1 MDAPITTPYAE
12 NLKKLEAL
20 NPLLASCLPATSCHH
35 LTLVDTHG
43 QLNLRYEGPEHT
55 FFLHAP
61 ESPTDEARDWFAKLD
76 LSQTNVLFVYGIGLG
91 YYFEAARPW
100 LDTSPRNRLVFLE
113 SDLAVL
119 HRLLETDKAAAIL
132 AHPQVEIQDISQITE
147 DHTSIYWL
155 AWDSVADNAQL
166 TALTAYQRENLSTLS
181 LLSDL
186 IAYEMQQAQSSA
198 REKLSFAI
206 DFFNQ
211 FYRNLYVL
219 PDAYLG
225 SALFGKFAGVP
236 AIICGSGPSLEKHL
250 PLLKELGNKA
260 LLFAPGSA
268 ANILTA
274 NGITPHFGVVV
285 DPNAESYHR
294 VITSRAFTTPFF
306 YRGRV
311 HNEALNTIPG
321 ARLYIGGSGDYSIA
335 TWFEEQL
342 GLPLYDIEEGQNVVN
357 FAVSIATHLGCNPII
372 FVGMDLSL
380 PEGRHYA
387 TGIERHPLYSQNLQA
402 GDTLGP
408 PTQVYDDDDNMLM
421 TYWPWIAEA
430 QWTDYF
436 SFTHPDILFLNATEG
451 GLGFSSI
458 ESKTLK
464 EVIDTY
470 LVKDYDIAQ
479 RITSALES
487 GKQSIQIA
495 DIDSALNTFTKSLQR
510 CKDRC
515 EALLAGS
522 EPLPSLEFT
531 LGPSFEEEPA
541 FLFLLADFGDFFLQM
556 THHDLRS
563 IYRSH
568 AFDASPPPQD
578 PYAQIKIE
586 RLRFFQRIC
595 SIHLELIALILK
607 EPRVRRPYPSLP
619 EPLHEGQSRCYYPN
633 GTLYMQIERENDL
646 LDGTVIINYPDG
658 KMKRELHFKK
668 GVRDGIERSW
678 YDNGQLFTQVT
689 YQAGNWKRA
698 QCWHTDGTLVKDLEN
713 K

>member
-1 MDAPITTPYAE
+1 M
-12 NLKKLEAL
+12 LEAL
-20 NPLLASCLPATSCHH
+20 NPLLASYLPAISCQH

-43 QLNLRYEGPEHT
+43 QLNLRHETAEHA
-55 FFLHAP
+55 FFLH
-61 ESPTDEARDWFAKLD
+61 SPASPRDEANDWFSNLD
-76 LSQTNVLFVYGIGLG
+76 LTQTTILFVYGIGLG

-100 LDTSPRNRLVFLE
+100 LDSSPKHRLVFLE

-119 HRLLETDKAAAIL
+119 NRLLETDMAAEL
-132 AHPQVEIQDISQITE
+132 LSHTQVEIQDVSQITA
-147 DHTSIYWL
+147 DRTSIYWL

-166 TALTAYQRENLSTLS
+166 TALAAYQNENMPILS

-198 REKLSFAI
+198 REKLGFAI

-211 FYRNLYVL
+211 FYRNLFVL

-225 SALFGKFAGVP
+225 SALFGKFAGTP

-250 PLLKELGNKA
+250 PLLQQLGDKA
-260 LLFAPGSA
+260 LIFAPGSA

-285 DPNAESYHR
+285 DPNAECYHR

-321 ARLYIGGSGDYSIA
+321 SRLYIGGSGDYSIA

-387 TGIERHPLYSQNLQA
+387 AGIERHPLFTQNLLA
-402 GDTLGP
+402 GDPLGP
-408 PTQVYDDDDNMLM
+408 PTQVHDDKDNTLT

-436 SFTHPDILFLNATEG
+436 SETHPDILFINATEG

-458 ESKTLK
+458 ENKPLK
-464 EVIDTY
+464 EVIETY
-470 LVKDYDIAQ
+470 LVKDYDLSQ
-479 RITSALES
+479 RIALALES
-487 GKQSIQIA
+487 GKMSIKTS
-495 DIDSALNTFTKSLQR
+495 DIESALNTFLKSIQR

-515 EALLAGS
+515 ETLLNGGEA
-522 EPLPSLEFT
+522 LPSLEFT
-531 LGPSFEEEPA
+531 LGPAFEEEPA
-541 FLFLLADFGDFFLQM
+541 YLFLLADFGDFFLQM

-568 AFDASPPPQD
+568 AFDATPPTQD
-578 PYAQIKIE
+578 PYVQIKTE
-586 RLRFFQRIC
+586 RLRFFQRLC
-595 SIHLELIALILK
+595 SIHLELIGLVLK
-607 EPRVRRPYPSLP
+607 EPHSKRPYPLLR
-619 EPLHEGQSRCYYPN
+619 EPLLEGQSRCYYPD
-633 GTLYMQIERENDL
+633 GMLYMQIEKENNL
-646 LDGTVIINYPDG
+646 LHGSVIINYPDG
-658 KMKRELHFKK
+658 KMKRELHFNK

-689 YQAGNWKRA
+689 YQAGNWTRA